1 MTYVHVATDVPQ
13 AVSYLKVVQPA
24 TTRTR
29 RDRTSASSALL
40 VRVVA
45 VLWCLDVGHSCWGW
59 GRVPC
64 GKAYVL
70 KHYM

>member
-1 MTYVHVATDVPQ
+1 MTYVHVATGVLQ

-29 RDRTSASSALL
+29 RDRMCASSALL

-45 VLWCLDVGHSCWGW
+45 VLCLDVGHRCWGW
-59 GRVPC
+59 GWVPY
-64 GKAYVL
+64 GRAYVL
-70 KHYM
+70 KHLM